1 MVQFYFLSIFVNFI
15 GGLLL
20 AGDNINKQFPSIDS
34 LQELF
39 KSTSYM
45 LIFAIVAAVAGVF
58 KIISVFEGDVYV
70 VGDLLPAAVSI
81 IIAIH
86 FFTHY
91 FYEKKGTADVHLE
104 QINTV
109 VEEYKT
115 LIGYGA
121 IIIAIL
127 HFFFPDV
134 LFI

>member
-20 AGDNINKQFPSIDS
+20 AGDNISKQFNSIDS

-39 KSTSYM
+39 KSTAYM
-45 LIFAIVAAVAGVF
+45 FIFAIVAAIAGVF
-58 KIISVFEGDVYV
+58 KIISVFEGDIYV
-70 VGDLLPAAVSI
+70 IGDLLPAAASI

-86 FFTHY
+86 FFTQY
-91 FYEKKGTADVHLE
+91 FYEIKGSAESHLE
-104 QINTV
+104 KINTV

-115 LIGYGA
+115 LIGYA
-121 IIIAIL
+121 SIIIAIL